1 MDNRTNKA
9 RLYELDLLRFI
20 AALAVLFYHYT
31 FMGFAENH
39 IQGDYTSPVE
49 YPILAPFAQYTYL
62 GVNLFFMIS
71 GFVILLSA
79 RNSTALKFASSR
91 FIRLY
96 PAFWVAVT
104 LSAAIIF
111 FFGSPN
117 YSVNLSQYIMN
128 LSMISGYV
136 GIDPVDGVYWT
147 LLIELVFYAL
157 IFIVLF
163 FNKLAYIEFLLAMWL
178 AIIIINLFFTLPTL
192 GQLFF
197 FPEWGTYFISG
208 SLLYLIYLKGLDITR
223 GLLLFSAYILT
234 LYFAVL
240 EAQELER
247 FYKLSFSTLIPI
259 VIISFFY
266 LVFFLIAFNKTQRL
280 RSKKLQTL
288 GALTYPL
295 YLIHATIGFIIYNHF
310 GNTVNRYVLLT
321 AVILLMIVSA
331 WVIHTFAEKPMAQFL
346 QPKLKKLLRL

>member
-1 MDNRTNKA
+1 MDSQKSKA

-20 AALAVLFYHYT
+20 AAISVLFYHYT
-31 FMGFAENH
+31 FMGYAENH

-49 YPILAPFAQYTYL
+49 YTILAPFAQYTYL

-79 RNSTALKFASSR
+79 KNSSALKFASSR
-91 FIRLY
+91 FVRLY

-104 LSAAIIF
+104 LSSAVIF
-111 FFGSPN
+111 LFGSPN
-117 YSVNLSQYIMN
+117 YSVNLPQYIMN

-157 IFIVLF
+157 IFTVLLF
-163 FNKLAYIEFLLAMWL
+163 KKLDYIEFIMAIWL
-178 AIIIINLFFTLPTL
+178 TIITVSLFFTLPKIGRFL
-192 GQLFF
+192 F

-208 SLLYLIYLKGLDITR
+208 SLVYLIYLKGLDMTR
-223 GLLLFSAYILT
+223 GLLLFAAYILT

-247 FYKLSFSTLIPI
+247 FYELSFSKTIPL
-259 VIISFFY
+259 VVISFFY
-266 LVFFLIAFNKTQRL
+266 LIFFLIAFNKTQAI
-280 RSKKLQTL
+280 RSKKLKTV

-295 YLIHATIGFIIYNHF
+295 YLIHATIGFIIFNHF
-310 GNTVNRYVLLT
+310 GNTINRYALLI
-321 AVILLMIVSA
+321 AVILLMIIMA
-331 WVIHTFAEKPMAQFL
+331 WGIHIFAEKPLAQFL
-346 QPKLKKLLRL
+346 QPKLRKLLRL

>member
-1 MDNRTNKA
+1 MNNPKHKT

-20 AALAVLFYHYT
+20 AAIAVLFYHYT

-39 IQGDYTSPVE
+39 IQGEYTSPVE
-49 YPILAPFAQYTYL
+49 YPLFAPFSQYSYL

-79 RNSTALKFASSR
+79 KNSTALKFASAR
-91 FIRLY
+91 FVRLY

-104 LSAAIIF
+104 VSAVVIY

-117 YSVNLSQYIMN
+117 YSVNLPQYIMN

-147 LLIELVFYAL
+147 LLIELVFYTL
-157 IFIVLF
+157 IFTILF
-163 FNKLAYIEFLLAMWL
+163 FKKLDYIEFFMAVWL
-178 AIIIINLFFTLPTL
+178 TIIIISLFFSLPKIGRFL
-192 GQLFF
+192 F

-208 SLLYLIYLKGLDITR
+208 SLLYLIYLKGIDMTR
-223 GLLLFSAYILT
+223 GLLLVAAYILT

-240 EAQELER
+240 EVQELER
-247 FYKLSFSTLIPI
+247 FYKLSFSKTIPLA
-259 VIISFFY
+259 VISLFY
-266 LVFFLIAFNKTQRL
+266 LLFFLIAFNKTQKL
-280 RSKKLQTL
+280 RSKKLQAL

-295 YLIHATIGFIIYNHF
+295 YLIHATIGFIIFNHF
-310 GNTVNRYVLLT
+310 GNSVNRY
-321 AVILLMIVSA
+321 ILLIAIIILMVAMA
-331 WVIHTFAEKPMAQFL
+331 WVIHKFAERPLVHFL
-346 QPKLKKLLRL
+346 QPKIRKILRV

>member
-1 MDNRTNKA
+1 MGNQKNKA

-20 AALAVLFYHYT
+20 AAISVLFYHYT

-49 YPILAPFAQYTYL
+49 YSILAPFTQYSYL

-79 RNSTALKFASSR
+79 KNSTALKFASSR

-104 LSAAIIF
+104 LSAVVIF
-111 FFGSPN
+111 LFGSPN
-117 YSVNLSQYIMN
+117 YSINLPQYIMN
-128 LSMISGYV
+128 LSMVSGYV

-157 IFIVLF
+157 IFTVLLF
-163 FNKLAYIEFLLAMWL
+163 KKLDYIEFLMAIWL
-178 AIIIINLFFTLPTL
+178 TIITVSLFFTLPKIGRFL
-192 GQLFF
+192 F

-208 SLLYLIYLKGLDITR
+208 SLLYLIYLKGLDMTR
-223 GLLLFSAYILT
+223 SLLLVAAYILT

-247 FYKLSFSTLIPI
+247 FYILSFSKIIPLV
-259 VIISFFY
+259 VISLFY
-266 LVFFLIAFNKTQRL
+266 LIFLLIAFNKTHRI
-280 RSKKLQTL
+280 RSRKLQTV

-295 YLIHATIGFIIYNHF
+295 YLIHATIGFIIFNHF
-310 GNTVNRYVLLT
+310 GNTVNRYFLLL
-321 AVILLMIVSA
+321 AVILLMVIMA
-331 WVIHTFAEKPMAQFL
+331 WGIHKLAEKPLAQYL
-346 QPKLKKLLRL
+346 QPKLRKLLRL